1 MWVLSGLMKP
11 YARLFRHQSPTSK
24 TWLSWQ
30 VCLRKLDMDVVDPL
44 DLDTQSLKF
53 RILEGEC
60 CEVVSQHEEA
70 LRTRATGL
78 LSFACEGSAM

>member
-30 VCLRKLDMDVVDPL
+30 MCLRKFDMDAVDPP

-53 RILEGEC
+53 RIFVGEC
-60 CEVVSQHEEA
+60 CEVVSQHEKA
-70 LRTRATGL
+70 RRMRATDV
-78 LSFACEGSAM
+78 LSFACKGSAM